1 MKSIIIISLFS
12 LVIFLILLGNLLKDT
27 VRLAWKHMKENF
39 LNHSTVF
46 YAELCVSVIVVFVTA
61 LCAGAAELAVSA
73 IFAEIFSNDIAQ
85 FGIMLRGVFSI
96 YSETQNP
103 ANYILWFLIS
113 PIVKLIATLILTKSI
128 CGFFSAM
135 NNRFQTEIYT
145 ESDMF
150 IFGFIGAI
158 ILSSIH
164 IVFHAQSINSLNM
177 TANLAFSILNNIAY
191 IIYFLAIY
199 WTKTYKTNTSLLKA
213 SLDKY
218 IIINNEER
226 KVMSSPWLM
235 IAVSY
240 IVSLLL
246 GFPNFIGLQWLRN
259 DASLVILF
267 ILVMSVVHLV
277 LRKFFARSWNYLAT
291 ILFSTNRNLSLI
303 VLPNNIRLTKPVKQ
317 IAFGVATTVLVFFV
331 VLYAKFMFMFVLSM
345 LFITI
350 LIAATIII
358 GYFVTLLLGSLI
370 SSIMTKD
377 VLYMPFSKITNYFK
391 AVAISFSKA
400 SVITTGTILLVFITI
415 TVFPKKLDCS
425 RIYKNNTCVV
435 DTNGDVLWLDNEHDF
450 YYAPMTYDE
459 IPDFVKK
466 RIVVQEDRGFFK
478 QNSWLP
484 NKSNWHGISLASFFA
499 GRGGSNLNQQVIK
512 NLIYLD
518 ASVYPKDLARK
529 ITENLFLGYMLSLTE
544 TPEQIM
550 TDYINVACFHG
561 GRGYRGINAASL
573 FAFGKPVGSLD
584 QLEQMYLVRT
594 LPYSEY
600 SVNSSEAKR
609 KTLDMAKN
617 WKDRRLIKNSE
628 YNEMNSCDI
637 HFVNRPYNSDISTGT
652 RSYIKKHFKSA
663 ERHNTYITLQ
673 NENAMY
679 EAHNKLKSEKVFY
692 KNGSELQVA
701 AMVIDVKTGHIIGH
715 FSSGLVDY
723 NEFGQGF
730 PIGSLGKPAIILEM
744 LSMGASPNLTLFDGK
759 VGKRK
764 TPANATHPWKNKQ
777 VSIKTILSQSLNAP
791 LSSNLCDI
799 MPPKP
804 VFEGVESAYE
814 SIGIMPH
821 KELCSD
827 TYNYPLGNRQMTVLD
842 IAQLYQT
849 IINDGVRIKLQS
861 ECLDDTANVTKRIW
875 STNSINVIKDAL
887 SETIKTGTMQ
897 EHRNKLPKY
906 KTFYSKT
913 GTSSGKSNWRG
924 GKDGWCVFSDGE
936 TLIVCW
942 ASYGKRNGEQIKL
955 GTEPLFGSGTA
966 GLFSVLI
973 YNELLKTSKI

>member
-27 VRLAWKHMKENF
+27 VRLAWKHMKESF
-39 LNHSTVF
+39 SNHSTVF

-158 ILSSIH
+158 ILSSIQ

-177 TANLAFSILNNIAY
+177 TANLAFSILSNISY
-191 IIYFLAIY
+191 ILYFLAIY
-199 WTKTYKTNTSLLKA
+199 WTKTYKANTKLLKA
-213 SLDKY
+213 SVDKY

-226 KVMSSPWLM
+226 KVMSTPWLM

-240 IVSLLL
+240 VISLLL

-259 DASLVILF
+259 DVSLV
-267 ILVMSVVHLV
+267 VMFVVIMAIVYLI

-291 ILFSTNRNLSLI
+291 ILFRTNRDLSLI
-303 VLPNNIRLTKPVKQ
+303 VSHNNVRLTKLVKQ
-317 IAFGVATTVLVFFV
+317 IALSIASAVLLLFV
-331 VLYAKFMFMFVLSM
+331 VLYAKYIFMFVLSM

-350 LIAATIII
+350 LIATTIII
-358 GYFVTLLLGSLI
+358 GYFVTLLMDSLI

-377 VLYMPFSKITNYFK
+377 VLYIPFSRITNYFK

-400 SVITTGTILLVFITI
+400 SVITTGIILLVFITI

-425 RIYKNNTCVV
+425 RIYKSNTFVV
-435 DTNGDVLWLDNEHDF
+435 DTNGDVLWLDDEHNF
-450 YYAPMTYDE
+450 YYAPLTYNE

-466 RIVVQEDRGFFK
+466 CIVVQEDRGFFK
-478 QNSWLP
+478 QNSWFP

-499 GRGGSNLNQQVIK
+499 GRGGSNINSQLIK
-512 NLIYLD
+512 NLTYIE
-518 ASVYPKDLARK
+518 ASVFPRDLARK
-529 ITENLFLGYMLSLTE
+529 TTDQIGGYMLSLTE

-550 TDYINVACFHG
+550 TDYINVACFHSG
-561 GRGYRGINAASL
+561 KGYRGINAASL
-573 FAFGKPVGSLD
+573 FAFGRPIGSLNK
-584 QLEQMYLVRT
+584 LEHLYLIST
-594 LPYSEY
+594 LPRSSYMINPSAAKSETIKKAKQWK
-600 SVNSSEAKR
+600 NS
-609 KTLDMAKN
+609 
-617 WKDRRLIKNSE
+617 RLIKKSE

-637 HFVNRPYNSDISTGT
+637 HFVNRPYVSDISTGT

-663 ERHNTYITLQ
+663 ERYNTYITLK
-673 NENAMY
+673 NENALL
-679 EAHNKLKSEKVFY
+679 EAYNQLKSSTVYY

-701 AMVIDVKTGHIIGH
+701 ALVVDVKTGHIIGH
-715 FSSGLVDY
+715 FSSGWVDY
-723 NEFGQGF
+723 NFWDF

-744 LSMGASPNLTLFDGK
+744 LRKGASPTLTLYDGK

-777 VSIKTILSQSLNAP
+777 VSIKTMLSQSLNAP
-791 LSSNLCDI
+791 FVNICDI

-804 VFEGVESAYE
+804 VFESVESAYE

-821 KELCSD
+821 KDLCSD
-827 TYNYPLGNRQMTVLD
+827 TYNYPLGNRQMTVFD

-849 IINDGVRIKLQS
+849 IFNDGIRIKLQA
-861 ECLDDTANVTKRIW
+861 ECLNDTTNFTKRIW

-942 ASYGKRNGEQIKL
+942 ASYGKRNGKQIKL

>member
-12 LVIFLILLGNLLKDT
+12 LVIFLVLLGNLIKDT
-27 VRLAWKHMKENF
+27 VRLVCKHIKDTF
-39 LNHSTVF
+39 SNHSTVF
-46 YAELCVSVIVVFVTA
+46 YAELCVSVIIIVVTA

-113 PIVKLIATLILTKSI
+113 PIVKLIATLILVKSI
-128 CGFFSAM
+128 CVFFSAM
-135 NNRFQTEIYT
+135 NNRFKTDVYT

-150 IFGFIGAI
+150 LFGIVGAVV
-158 ILSSIH
+158 LSGIQIMLH
-164 IVFHAQSINSLNM
+164 IQKINGLNM
-177 TANLAFSILNNIAY
+177 TANLVFTILNNLSY
-191 IIYFLAIY
+191 ILYFLAIY
-199 WTKTYKTNTSLLKA
+199 WVKTYKANNAMLEA
-213 SLDKY
+213 SIKKY
-218 IIINNEER
+218 IITSSVER
-226 KVMSSPWLM
+226 KVMGTPWLM
-235 IAVSY
+235 LAVSY
-240 IVSLLL
+240 AVCLMLSL
-246 GFPNFIGLQWLRN
+246 PNFIGLQWLRN
-259 DASLVILF
+259 DLSLVIMS
-267 ILVMSVVHLV
+267 IWVMAVVYLI
-277 LRKFFARSWNYLAT
+277 LRKFFAHSWNYLAT
-291 ILFSTNRNLSLI
+291 ILFDTNRDLSLLVTPYYIHFNKRTTQI
-303 VLPNNIRLTKPVKQ
+303 VGGISALALLL
-317 IAFGVATTVLVFFV
+317 FTVFK
-331 VLYAKFMFMFVLSM
+331 AKYMFMFVLTT
-345 LFITI
+345 LFI
-350 LIAATIII
+350 AAVIFAAVVL
-358 GYFVTLLLGSLI
+358 GYFIPLLIGSVI
-370 SSIMTKD
+370 SSIRNND
-377 VLYMPFSKITNYFK
+377 SLYMPFSRITNYFK
-391 AVAISFSKA
+391 TVSISFGKSA
-400 SVITTGTILLVFITI
+400 SLAFGIILFTFITI

-435 DTNGDVLWLDNEHDF
+435 DTNGDVLWLDDEHDF
-450 YYAPMTYDE
+450 YYAPMTYNE

-466 RIVVQEDRGFFK
+466 CIVVQEDRGFFK

-484 NKSNWHGISLASFFA
+484 NKSNWHGISPASFFA
-499 GRGGSNLNQQVIK
+499 GRGGSNLNSQVIK
-512 NLIYLD
+512 NLTYMD
-518 ASVYPKDLARK
+518 SYGFPRDLARK
-529 ITENLFLGYMLSLTE
+529 ITEIFTGYMLSLTE

-628 YNEMNSCDI
+628 YNEMSSCEI

-652 RSYIKKHFKSA
+652 RSYIMKHFKSA
-663 ERHNTYITLQ
+663 ERHNTYITLK
-673 NENAMY
+673 NENALL
-679 EAHNKLKSEKVFY
+679 EAYNKLKSSKVYF

-764 TPANATHPWKNKQ
+764 SPANATHPWKNKQ
-777 VSIKTILSQSLNAP
+777 VSIKTMLSQSLNAP
-791 LSSNLCDI
+791 FVNICDI

-804 VFEGVESAYE
+804 VFESVESAYE

-821 KELCSD
+821 KDLCSD
-827 TYNYPLGNRQMTVLD
+827 TYNYSLGNRHMTVFD

-849 IINDGVRIKLQS
+849 IFNDGIRIKLQA
-861 ECLDDTANVTKRIW
+861 ECLVDTANVTKRIW

-936 TLIVCW
+936 KLIVCW
-942 ASYGKRNGEQIKL
+942 ASYGKRNGKQISL
-955 GTEPLFGSGTA
+955 GTEPLFGSSTA

-973 YNELLKTSKI
+973 YNELLKKSKI

>member
-12 LVIFLILLGNLLKDT
+12 LVIFLILWGNLLKDT
-27 VRLAWKHMKENF
+27 VRLSWKHMKESF
-39 LNHSTVF
+39 SNHSTVF

-158 ILSSIH
+158 ILSSIQ

-177 TANLAFSILNNIAY
+177 TANLAFSILSNISY
-191 IIYFLAIY
+191 ILYFLAIY
-199 WTKTYKTNTSLLKA
+199 WTKTYKANTKLLKA
-213 SLDKY
+213 SVDKY

-226 KVMSSPWLM
+226 KVMSTPWLM

-240 IVSLLL
+240 VISLLL

-259 DASLVILF
+259 DVSLV
-267 ILVMSVVHLV
+267 VMFVVIMAIVYLI

-291 ILFSTNRNLSLI
+291 ILFRTNRDLSLI
-303 VLPNNIRLTKPVKQ
+303 VSHNNVRLTKLVKQ
-317 IAFGVATTVLVFFV
+317 IALSIASAVLLLFV
-331 VLYAKFMFMFVLSM
+331 VLYAKYIFMFVLSM

-350 LIAATIII
+350 LIATTIII
-358 GYFVTLLLGSLI
+358 GYFVTLLMGSLI

-377 VLYMPFSKITNYFK
+377 VLYMPFSRITNYFK

-400 SVITTGTILLVFITI
+400 SVITTGIILLVFITI

-425 RIYKNNTCVV
+425 RIYKSNTFVV
-435 DTNGDVLWLDNEHDF
+435 DTNGDVLWLDDEHNF
-450 YYAPMTYDE
+450 YYAPLTYNE

-466 RIVVQEDRGFFK
+466 CIVVQEDRGFFK

-499 GRGGSNLNQQVIK
+499 GRGGSNLNSQVVK
-512 NLIYLD
+512 NLTYMG
-518 ASVYPKDLARK
+518 ASGFPRDLARK
-529 ITENLFLGYMLSLTE
+529 TTEIFTGYMLSLTE

-628 YNEMNSCDI
+628 YNEMSSCEI

-652 RSYIKKHFKSA
+652 RSYIMKHFKSA
-663 ERHNTYITLQ
+663 ERHNTYITLK
-673 NENAMY
+673 NENALL
-679 EAHNKLKSEKVFY
+679 EAYNKLKSSKVYF

-764 TPANATHPWKNKQ
+764 SPANATHPWKNKQ
-777 VSIKTILSQSLNAP
+777 VSIKTMLSQSLNAP
-791 LSSNLCDI
+791 FVNICDI

-804 VFEGVESAYE
+804 VFESVESAYE

-821 KELCSD
+821 KDLCSD
-827 TYNYPLGNRQMTVLD
+827 TYNYPLGNRQMTVFD

-849 IINDGVRIKLQS
+849 IFNDGIRIKLQA
-861 ECLDDTANVTKRIW
+861 ECLNDTTNFTKRIW

-942 ASYGKRNGEQIKL
+942 ASYGKRNGKQIKL